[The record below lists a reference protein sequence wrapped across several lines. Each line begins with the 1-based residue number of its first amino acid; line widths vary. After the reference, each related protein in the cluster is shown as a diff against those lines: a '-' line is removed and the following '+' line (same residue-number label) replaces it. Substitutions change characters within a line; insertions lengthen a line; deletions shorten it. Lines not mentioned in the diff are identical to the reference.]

1 MDSSAHACKH
11 KDTCLRILGCNAYDI
26 KERSTQVSCAVSA
39 RAIRSFIHFLFHDIS
54 SLSELC
60 CIRSCHP
67 LLHTLPFSWYIVVFE
82 TFALF
87 GNYTSHVHIRRTS
100 SYLKFLWWQT
110 YDIRGWSKRV
120 SCATSA
126 RAIRS
131 FTRFLF
137 HHFWDICAFRKLY
150 VHMSLSKDLISK
162 FLVYKTYDIGGW
174 SKQVSSTA
182 SAADICSFPHFV
194 IPEISSFLKTYKC
207 TVFRKPSGS
216 SDPFRRYYQSAPN
229 ISSCSSF
236 TWCPQLRLVA
246 ST

>member
-1 MDSSAHACKH
+1 M
-11 KDTCLRILGCNAYDI
+11 
-26 KERSTQVSCAVSA
+26 SCAVSA
-39 RAIRSFIHFLFHDIS
+39 RAIRSFTHFLFHDIS
-54 SLSELC
+54 SFLRRSRFLETIHHMFTFEEPQVISNFFGDRHTILEGGLSEWVVL
-60 CIRSCHP
+60 HP
-67 LLHTLPFSWYIVVFE
+67 LVPS
-82 TFALF
+82 AP
-87 GNYTSHVHIRRTS
+87 SH
-100 SYLKFLWWQT
+100 
-110 YDIRGWSKRV
+110 
-120 SCATSA
+120 A
-126 RAIRS
+126 S
-131 FTRFLF
+131 FFMRY